1 MSSLLDPDACYRAI
15 QTKDVR
21 FDGRI
26 FIAVRTTGIFCR
38 PICPAQTPKRENCT
52 FFASAAAAS
61 EAGFRPCLRCRP
73 ELSPNLFALVGTAST
88 VSRSLRLIAEGA
100 LDDGTVG
107 ELAAR
112 VGVGDRHLRQLFA
125 KHLGTSPR
133 AVAQTRRLLF
143 AKQLL
148 NETSLSITD
157 VAMAAGFSSIRRF
170 NAVIHKTY
178 QRSPSELRSAQTKLG
193 DATKTPE
200 ITLKLPFSSPYNW
213 SAFVRFLSAR
223 VTPGLE
229 SVGSDFYRRAI
240 SLDGM
245 HGVVEVRPVKEQHY
259 LLASIRFPK
268 VALLGQIVERLR
280 RMFDLDANV
289 AEIITHLRC
298 DRILR
303 PAIAALPGLRV
314 PGTWDSFELA
324 VRAILGQQISVAAA
338 TTLAGR
344 LVEAYGERLV
354 IEGMSGKESDLRFV
368 FPQPEILANADLTSI
383 GITRSRAFAITSLA
397 TAVAQDSQILTNF
410 QNLDDAVQKLSK
422 LPGIGEWTAQYI
434 AMRALREPDSFP
446 ATDLGLLRAMEK
458 LGHPVTKT
466 QLLDV
471 SQAWRPWCAY
481 AAMFLWSSL
490 DSTLLSMQ
498 EELSA

>member
-1 MSSLLDPDACYRAI
+1 
-15 QTKDVR
+15 
-21 FDGRI
+21 
-26 FIAVRTTGIFCR
+26 
-38 PICPAQTPKRENCT
+38 
-52 FFASAAAAS
+52 
-61 EAGFRPCLRCRP
+61 
-73 ELSPNLFALVGTAST
+73 
-88 VSRSLRLIAEGA
+88 
-100 LDDGTVG
+100 
-107 ELAAR
+107 
-112 VGVGDRHLRQLFA
+112 
-125 KHLGTSPR
+125 
-133 AVAQTRRLLF
+133 
-143 AKQLL
+143 
-148 NETSLSITD
+148 
-157 VAMAAGFSSIRRF
+157 
-170 NAVIHKTY
+170 
-178 QRSPSELRSAQTKLG
+178 
-193 DATKTPE
+193 
-200 ITLKLPFSSPYNW
+200 
-213 SAFVRFLSAR
+213 
-223 VTPGLE
+223 
-229 SVGSDFYRRAI
+229 
-240 SLDGM
+240 M

-259 LLASIRFPK
+259 LIANIRFPK

-354 IEGMSGKESDLRFV
+354 IEGVPWEESNLRFV
-368 FPQPEILANADLTSI
+368 FPQPEVLANADLTSI

-397 TAVAQDSQILTNF
+397 AAVVQDNQILTNF

-434 AMRALREPDSFP
+434 AMRALREPDAFP
-446 ATDLGLLRAMEK
+446 STDLGLLRAMEK

-466 QLLDV
+466 QLLDI
-471 SQAWRPWCAY
+471 SQAWRPWRAY
-481 AAMFLWSSL
+481 AAMFLWLSL
-490 DSTLLSMQ
+490 DSSLLPLQ